1 MASAAPEKGPR
12 DRKKQSVRIKRQARS
27 RGHIDGSM
35 TPAGRGRRADI
46 RAIAISLG
54 LGCAVMVTLLVLQE
68 QGVIRGNDIGAGS
81 LVWTIAVAGLGM
93 SAVGQLILS
102 IVHYRR
108 ARTLE
113 MGAVEARTAYP
124 AE

>member
-1 MASAAPEKGPR
+1 MASAVPERDPR
-12 DRKKQSVRIKRQARS
+12 DQKKQSRRVGRDALAR
-27 RGHIDGSM
+27 DGDRASM
-35 TPAGRGRRADI
+35 KSAGRGERGEI

-54 LGCAVMVTLLVLQE
+54 LGCAVVVTLLVLQQ
-68 QGVIRGNDIGAGS
+68 QGVIRDSDIGGGS

-93 SAVGQLILS
+93 SAVGQLILG

-108 ARTLE
+108 ARKLE
-113 MGAVEARTAYP
+113 FGARTAYP